1 MAILTEIRARNLKP
15 EDKPVAD
22 GTVTGLRLLPT
33 QSKGRGKW
41 QLRYVSPETGKRRDM
56 GLGAYPET
64 GIAAARKAAIEAR
77 SIIAANADPI
87 EEKRRK
93 NSAAAAQNARA
104 SVTFEQA
111 SRELFDTLKPSWKNA
126 KHRNQWIT
134 TLETYAFPFIGS
146 QPVEDLRPAD
156 FAKVLR
162 PIWLDKQETAS
173 RVKQRCHA
181 VMKWAWG
188 RELVSGN
195 PVDIVDTLLPKQ
207 ITGRAKVQ
215 HHPSM
220 PWRDIPDFM
229 RTVVRKR
236 SDVTRSLLEFVI
248 LTAARSGEARG
259 MTWDEVD
266 LDLKVWT
273 VATER
278 MKTRVPHRVPLAEQ
292 VIRILERQKDQPKA
306 SPLVFPSL
314 KGKQLTDM
322 VLTKFLRHHK
332 ANSDVNGRVATAHG
346 FRSSFRDWASE
357 NGYAR
362 DLAERALAH
371 TISNQVE
378 AAYHRT
384 DLLEQR
390 REMMEAWAEFVSSGT
405 P

>member
-1 MAILTEIRARNLKP
+1 MLTETRARSLKP
-15 EDKPVAD
+15 EGKPVPD

-33 QSKGRGKW
+33 LSKGRGKW

-56 GLGAYPET
+56 GLGAYPEI
-64 GIAAARKAAIEAR
+64 GIAAARTAAIEAR
-77 SIIAANADPI
+77 SLIAGNLDPI
-87 EEKRRK
+87 EEKRRRDI
-93 NSAAAAQNARA
+93 ATAAQEAKG
-104 SVTFEQA
+104 SMSFEQA
-111 SRELFDTLKPSWKNA
+111 SRELFETLKPSWKNA

-134 TLETYAFPFIGS
+134 TLETYVFPLIGRK
-146 QPVEDLRPAD
+146 PVEELRPAD
-156 FAKVLR
+156 FAEALR

-188 RELVSGN
+188 RELVNGN

-207 ITGRAKVQ
+207 SGAHRRVM

-220 PWRDIPDFM
+220 PWREIPDFVEV
-229 RTVVRKR
+229 VVRKR
-236 SDVTRSLLEFVI
+236 TSVTRSLLEFVI

-266 LDLKVWT
+266 FDHSVW
-273 VATER
+273 AIPAAR
-278 MKTRVPHRVPLAEQ
+278 MKTGLPHRVPLSPRAMAIIEG
-292 VIRILERQKDQPKA
+292 QKQSGNGA
-306 SPLVFPSL
+306 TLVFPSA
-314 KGKQLTDM
+314 KGKQLSDM
-322 VLTKFLRHHK
+322 VLTKFLRDHK
-332 ANSDVNGRVATAHG
+332 ATSDVAGRVATAHG

-371 TISNQVE
+371 AVSNQVE

-390 REMMEAWAEFVSSGT
+390 RDMMESWAQFVSG
-405 P
+405 

>member
-1 MAILTEIRARNLKP
+1 MP
-15 EDKPVAD
+15 D

-33 QSKGRGKW
+33 HSKGCGKW
-41 QLRYVSPETGKRRDM
+41 QLRYVSPKTGKRRDM
-56 GLGAYPET
+56 GLGAYPEVS
-64 GIAAARKAAIEAR
+64 IAAARAAANQAR
-77 SIIAANADPI
+77 SLIAANLDPI
-87 EEKRRK
+87 EEKRRLEL
-93 NSAAAAQNARA
+93 ATAAQVTKK

-111 SRELFDTLKPSWKNA
+111 SRELFKALKPGWKNA

-134 TLETYAFPFIGS
+134 TLETYVFPFIGHKS
-146 QPVEDLRPAD
+146 VEELRPAD
-156 FAKVLR
+156 FAEALR

-188 RELVSGN
+188 QELVSGN

-207 ITGRAKVQ
+207 TGAQRRVT

-220 PWRDIPDFM
+220 PWREIPEFVNS
-229 RTVVRKR
+229 VVSKR
-236 SDVTRSLLEFVI
+236 ANVTRLLLEFVI

-259 MTWDEVD
+259 LTWDEVD
-266 LDLKVWT
+266 FAQRVWT
-273 VATER
+273 IPAIR
-278 MKTRVPHRVPLAEQ
+278 MKTGVMHRVPLSVRA
-292 VIRILERQKDQPKA
+292 IAILERQKQA
-306 SPLVFPSL
+306 NEGTNLAFPSA

-322 VLTKFLRHHK
+322 VLTKFLRDHN
-332 ANSDVNGRVATAHG
+332 APSDVPGRVATAHG

-371 TISNQVE
+371 AVSNQVE

-390 REMMEAWAEFVSSGT
+390 RSMMEAWSAHVTGASD
-405 P
+405 